1 MPALFVTGATGFIG
15 RALIER
21 IATRNDVTVTA
32 LVRRI
37 PAVLEGLAVRY
48 VEGDLLA
55 SDGWRSELEGA
66 DTVLHMAAAT
76 GKLPRAEIHRVNVDA
91 TERLLDLARIAQ
103 VERFLFVS
111 SIAAKFADAPH
122 SHYAAS
128 KRAAE
133 RMVLD
138 SPLRTLIVRPTMVL
152 GRGSPIGR
160 KLRMLATSPVMPVF
174 GDGHARIQPVHVD
187 DLAAMLLDLARSGV
201 FDGRIVEV
209 GGPDAIEIETFL
221 RAVRRTVRG
230 AEGALLH
237 VPVGPLRT
245 LLALVERVSVNLV
258 PVTAGQLASFT
269 NDGTVDPRSA
279 YAGPIEPR
287 HAIVSIVDETADDA

>member
-1 MPALFVTGATGFIG
+1 MPALFVTGATGFVG
-15 RALIER
+15 RALVER
-21 IATRNDVTVTA
+21 IAARNDVTVTA
-32 LVRRI
+32 LVRRV
-37 PAVLEGLAVRY
+37 PTAPDNSAVRY
-48 VEGDLLA
+48 VQGDLLGT
-55 SDGWRSELEGA
+55 DGWRSDLGA

-76 GKLPRAEIHRVNVDA
+76 GKLPREVIHRVNADA
-91 TERLLDLARIAQ
+91 TERLLELARVAR

-122 SHYAAS
+122 YHYAAS

-187 DLAAMLLDLARSGV
+187 DFAAMLLDLATSDV
-201 FDGRIVEV
+201 FDGRIVEA

-221 RAVRRTVRG
+221 RTVRRAVRG
-230 AEGALLH
+230 ADGTALH
-237 VPVGPLRT
+237 VPAGPLRAV
-245 LLALVERVSVNLV
+245 LALVERVSVNLV
-258 PVTAGQLASFT
+258 PFTAGQLASFT
-269 NDGTVDPRSA
+269 NDGTVDPRHA
-279 YAGPIEPR
+279 YGGPIEPR
-287 HAIVSIVDETADDA
+287 HRIGSIVDETAGDD